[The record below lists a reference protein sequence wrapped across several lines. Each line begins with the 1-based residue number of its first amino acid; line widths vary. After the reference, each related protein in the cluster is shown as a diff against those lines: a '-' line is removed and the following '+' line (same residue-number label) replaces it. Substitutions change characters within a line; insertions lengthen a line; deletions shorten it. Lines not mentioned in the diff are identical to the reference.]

1 MSLKPV
7 TLFHRDLSAAQS
19 SGGGVAVVSEGK
31 GARGGRPPL
40 ILLHGLLGSSR
51 NWQTVGRELGERSGA
66 AVFALDARNHG
77 RSPHT
82 ESMDHASMVADV
94 RAWLDAQGF
103 AQPVDLLG
111 HSMGGRTAM
120 AFACR
125 YPERVRRLVVV
136 DTAPRAYEWAG
147 GRPEFAAMNALDL
160 ATLTSRAEAEQLME
174 PLVPD
179 WGMRKFLT
187 TNLERDEA
195 GQWRWSINLAGIT
208 AALPALEASPL
219 AAHERFAGE
228 AHFIACGRSPYVRA
242 EDHALIRA
250 HFPAAQ
256 IALLPE
262 SGHNPHMEAREEFV
276 RVVLRAKCAGRREPP
291 SLRHT

>member
-1 MSLKPV
+1 MSLETV
-7 TLFHRDLSAAQS
+7 ALFYRDLGA
-19 SGGGVAVVSEGK
+19 GGGVAAISEGK
-31 GARGGRPPL
+31 GEVGGRPPL
-40 ILLHGLLGSSR
+40 VILHGLLGSSR
-51 NWQTVGRELGERSGA
+51 NWQTVGRELAEKSSSGGERVA
-66 AVFALDARNHG
+66 AFALDARNHG
-77 RSPHT
+77 RSPHAD
-82 ESMDHASMVADV
+82 SMSHASMAEDV
-94 RAWLDAQGF
+94 RAWLDAQKIS
-103 AQPVDLLG
+103 APVDLLG

-120 AFACR
+120 VFARR
-125 YPERVRRLVVV
+125 YPERVRRLIVV
-136 DTAPRAYEWAG
+136 DTAPRAYEWVG

-160 ATLTSRAEAEQLME
+160 RTLSSRAEAEQLME

-219 AAHERFAGE
+219 GEGERFEGE
-228 AHFIACGRSPYVRA
+228 AHFIVCGRSPYVRA

-256 IALLPE
+256 ITVLPE

-276 RVVLRAKCAGRREPP
+276 RTVLRIIA
-291 SLRHT
+291 

>member
-1 MSLKPV
+1 MSLETV
-7 TLFHRDLSAAQS
+7 SLFHRDL
-19 SGGGVAVVSEGK
+19 GGD
-31 GARGGRPPL
+31 GADAIWAERGGRPPL

-51 NWQTVGRELGERSGA
+51 NWQTVGRELAEKLSSGVGGA

-77 RSPHT
+77 QSPHT
-82 ESMDHASMVADV
+82 DSMSHASMAEDV
-94 RAWLDAQGF
+94 RVWLDTQGIS
-103 AQPVDLLG
+103 APVDLLG

-125 YPERVRRLVVV
+125 YPRRVRRIVVV
-136 DTAPRAYEWAG
+136 DTAPRAYEWVG

-160 ATLTSRAEAEQLME
+160 RTLGSRADAERAME
-174 PLVPD
+174 SLVPD

-219 AAHERFAGE
+219 VVGERFGGE
-228 AHFIACGRSPYVRA
+228 AHFIVCGRSPYVRS
-242 EDHALIRA
+242 EDHALIRE
-250 HFPAAQ
+250 HFPEAQ
-256 IALLPE
+256 VTVLPD

-276 RVVLRAKCAGRREPP
+276 RTVLRIIA
-291 SLRHT
+291 